1 MSRPSARPWPDG
13 RSASGRRRSVSS
25 GSPDVK
31 YLLTQKDFLAL
42 ESNDARDILSVEQI
56 ETALTYIQ
64 KNGVQTYGISARMSV
79 DALITLLESGENILT
94 ARVMETNLFSL
105 IDQINED

>member
-1 MSRPSARPWPDG
+1 ML
-13 RSASGRRRSVSS
+13 
-25 GSPDVK
+25 K

-64 KNGVQTYGISARMSV
+64 KTVYKP
-79 DALITLLESGENILT
+79 
-94 ARVMETNLFSL
+94 MEF
-105 IDQINED
+105 QHACP

>member
-1 MSRPSARPWPDG
+1 ML
-13 RSASGRRRSVSS
+13 
-25 GSPDVK
+25 K

-64 KNGVQTYGISARMSV
+64 KKNGIQTYGISARMSV